1 MYKGLDSLRSNT
13 LGHTLVLLGLCYGDT
28 KVLNGH
34 SYLTFLKFWV
44 YIHYP
49 ESTDN

>member
-13 LGHTLVLLGLCYGDT
+13 LGHTLVLLGLCYGH
-28 KVLNGH
+28 VLNGH